1 MERKYNFIET
11 PPGATIKEQLEDKG
25 ISQSEFAAKMEMSE
39 ESLNRL
45 LDGGARLTS
54 EIAAKLE
61 NVLGVPAK
69 FWINLETIYRKKQE
83 LNSLNNYERQR

>member
-25 ISQSEFAAKMEMSE
+25 ISQNEFATKMEMSE

-45 LDGGARLTS
+45 LDGRARLTS
-54 EIAAKLE
+54 EIATKLE

-83 LNSLNNYERQR
+83 FNSLNSYERQR

>member
-1 MERKYNFIET
+1 MERKHNFIET

-25 ISQSEFAAKMEMSE
+25 ISQNEFATKMEMSE

-45 LDGGARLTS
+45 LDGRARLTS
-54 EIAAKLE
+54 EIATKLE
-61 NVLGVPAK
+61 NILGVPAK

-83 LNSLNNYERQR
+83 LNSLNSYERQR

>member
-25 ISQSEFAAKMEMSE
+25 ISQGEFATKMEMSE

-45 LDGGARLTS
+45 LDGRARLTS
-54 EIAAKLE
+54 EIATKLE
-61 NVLGVPAK
+61 SVLGVPAK

>member
-1 MERKYNFIET
+1 MERKNNFIET

-45 LDGGARLTS
+45 LDGRARLTS
-54 EIAAKLE
+54 EIATKLE
-61 NVLGVPAK
+61 NILGVPTK
-69 FWINLETIYRKKQE
+69 FWLNLEAVYRKKE
-83 LNSLNNYERQR
+83 EHNSLKNYER

>member
-25 ISQSEFAAKMEMSE
+25 ISQNEFATKMEMSE

-45 LDGGARLTS
+45 LDGRARLTS
-54 EIAAKLE
+54 EIATKLE

>member
-1 MERKYNFIET
+1 MQRNYNFIAT

-25 ISQSEFAAKMEMSE
+25 ISQNEFATKMEMSE

-45 LDGGARLTS
+45 LDGRARLTS
-54 EIAAKLE
+54 EIATKLE

-83 LNSLNNYERQR
+83 LNSLNNYER

>member
-45 LDGGARLTS
+45 LNGKARLTS
-54 EIAAKLE
+54 EIATKLE

-83 LNSLNNYERQR
+83 LNSLNHYERQR

>member
-1 MERKYNFIET
+1 MERNYNFIAT

-25 ISQSEFAAKMEMSE
+25 ISQNEFATKMEMSE

-45 LDGGARLTS
+45 LDGRARLTS
-54 EIAAKLE
+54 EIATKLE

-83 LNSLNNYERQR
+83 LNSLNNYER

>member
-1 MERKYNFIET
+1 MQKNYNFIAT
-11 PPGATIKEQLEDKG
+11 PPGATIKEQFEDKG
-25 ISQSEFAAKMEMSE
+25 ISQSEFAVKMEMSE

-54 EIAAKLE
+54 EIATKLE
-61 NVLGVPAK
+61 NILGVPAK

-83 LNSLNNYERQR
+83 HDSLKDYER